1 MSIELKINNIKTI
14 DTQTLRAELS
24 KSLTITAKQLQYL
37 AVIWREL
44 ESRGED
50 LSALKTGLA
59 IYLPAIANNQLDADL
74 VVKYAGQKML
84 LHAISKLPLE
94 EQRKLAEHGEIE
106 IVRLE
111 EDGNKQV
118 QKITLHSLPATEIN
132 LVFSES
138 RLRTP
143 DEQFLIL
150 SKTKRSVKKI
160 RKARRLAIKD
170 NLIIVGNSS
179 VEIERLLELLSKHY
193 NADFKKIIQ
202 TST

>member
-14 DTQTLRAELS
+14 DTQTLRTELS

-94 EQRKLAEHGEIE
+94 EQRKLAEHGEVD

-132 LVFSES
+132 LVFAES

-202 TST
+202 PGA